1 MNVLFV
7 YSIYNLQFYHLLSA
21 RMVYLFRENE
31 RRIREKDKK
40 QRFDERHWS
49 EKELDEMTE
58 RDWRIFKEDFNIS
71 TKGDQSVCLR
81 AYIHVSWLNE
91 TSKELTNVHFP
102 CTSSGQIKL
111 MYF

>member
-1 MNVLFV
+1 MYECVVLCTVFKSSDFTV
-7 YSIYNLQFYHLLSA
+7 CCPLTI
-21 RMVYLFRENE
+21 VYLFRENE

-71 TKGDQSVCLR
+71 TKGDQPVFTYIR
-81 AYIHVSWLNE
+81 MYIH
-91 TSKELTNVHFP
+91 T
-102 CTSSGQIKL
+102 
-111 MYF
+111 YA